1 MDYQIDHTLTKSHFE
16 GMNLQLSSATEM
28 LFPPTEGCNTEDS
41 GLCEIIF
48 FNYHMQPLV
57 PTTSVKHHKR
67 HCAQSRT
74 VVVKSMSVPWMSA
87 DNAILSFMHG

>member
-28 LFPPTEGCNTEDS
+28 LLPATEGRNREGS

-48 FNYHMQPLV
+48 FNSHMQSLV
-57 PTTSVKHHKR
+57 PTISVKHHKSN
-67 HCAQSRT
+67 CAQSRT

-87 DNAILSFMHG
+87 DNAILSFMQD